1 MLSDAL
7 RSLPLYADLLE
18 RARRGE
24 DRLVVAG
31 GVGELPGLLLATA
44 AGELGRPIA
53 LVVGDEKEAERLRQ
67 DLSAGGLTRI
77 FHAPSP
83 ALTPYQRILPSLKA
97 RREEFGLL
105 AALKESGG
113 IEAVVLPARSLFT
126 RPPSAPDLEKPFVS
140 LAQGAQGVLSRLL
153 G

>member
-31 GVGELPGLLLATA
+31 GVGALPGLLLASLA
-44 AGELGRPIA
+44 RDLGRPIA
-53 LVVGDEKEAERLRQ
+53 LVVADEKEAERLRQ

-105 AALKESGG
+105 SALQEPAGVET
-113 IEAVVLPARSLFT
+113 IEAAGLPPRSLFT
-126 RPPSAPDLEKPFVS
+126 RPPSAPDLEKLFVL
-140 LAQGAQGVLSRLL
+140 LAQGEEVV
-153 G
+153 